1 MPSFKYKAVNTS
13 GRNTKGVIEADND
26 THAARKLRSKG
37 LYPLEVKSL
46 GKRSSTNKKQKS
58 SFNLDFSRFFQR
70 IPKSTVASTIRQ
82 LATLLN
88 AGLPLEVCLNTM
100 IEQGGKSPIRSV
112 LSQVRDKI
120 REGSGLATAFAEF
133 PHIFNPTFITMI
145 KAAESSGTLEI
156 VMERLAEHAEQQIA
170 LNRKVQGTLAYPTL
184 MLIVGLGVVVFL
196 LTFVIPKVT
205 QIFLDLDRALPTPT
219 QILLTISHTLR
230 YNWMYIAGSIGLFVM
245 SYKRF
250 INTPKGK
257 RIHHAQIL
265 RVPILGNLLRMM
277 VVGRVC
283 RTLGMLLKNGVTL
296 VESLKI
302 VRNVA
307 GNVILEQNLVDMNK
321 GVQEGKSL
329 AEFMGHSEVFPT
341 TAVQMVAAGEKSGQ
355 LAHMLLVVADDC
367 DNQVNAKLQMLTSLM
382 EPVMILILGG
392 LVGFVVMAIILPIFE
407 MSSLVG

>member
-1 MPSFKYKAVNTS
+1 MPTFRYKAVNNT
-13 GRNTKGVIEADND
+13 GRNTKGVIEADSD
-26 THAARKLRSKG
+26 SQAAKKLREKG
-37 LYPLEVKSL
+37 LYPLTITSL
-46 GKRSSTNKKQKS
+46 GTAAAKKRKQTAS
-58 SFNLDFSRFFQR
+58 LDLSNFFHR

-100 IEQGGKSPIRSV
+100 IEQGGKSPMRSV

-120 REGSGLATAFAEF
+120 REGAGLAAAFDEF
-133 PHIFNPTFITMI
+133 PHIFNSTFITMI

-170 LNRKVQGTLAYPTL
+170 LSRKVQGTLAYPIL
-184 MLIVGLGVVVFL
+184 MLIVGISVVIFL
-196 LTFVIPKVT
+196 LAFVIPKVT
-205 QIFLDLDRALPTPT
+205 QIFVDLDRALPTPT
-219 QILLTISHTLR
+219 QILLTVSDALR
-230 YNWMYIAGSIGLFVM
+230 YNWLYIVSTLGLVVLLF
-245 SYKRF
+245 KRF
-250 INTPKGK
+250 IKTPKGK

-265 RVPILGNLLRMM
+265 RVPIVGNLLRLL

-296 VESLKI
+296 VEALEI

-307 GNVILEQNLVDMNK
+307 SNVVLEQDIVDMNK

-329 AEFMGHSEVFPT
+329 AEFMGQSSIFPT

-355 LAHMLLVVADDC
+355 LSHMLLVVADDC
-367 DNQVNAKLQMLTSLM
+367 DNQVNTKLQMLTSLM

>member
-1 MPSFKYKAVNTS
+1 MPSFKYKAVNAS
-13 GRNTKGVIEADND
+13 GRNTKGVIEADNN
-26 THAARKLRSKG
+26 THAAKKLRSNG
-37 LYPLEVKSL
+37 LYPLEIIKF
-46 GKRSSTNKKQKS
+46 GRSSTKNTKTNAS
-58 SFNLDFSRFFQR
+58 PNFDISRFFQR

-100 IEQGGKSPIRSV
+100 IEQGGKSPMRSV

-120 REGSGLATAFAEF
+120 REGSGLAVAFSEF
-133 PHIFNPTFITMI
+133 PHIFTPTFITMV
-145 KAAESSGTLEI
+145 KAAEASGTLEI
-156 VMERLAEHAEQQIA
+156 VMERLADHAEQQIA
-170 LNRKVQGTLAYPTL
+170 LSRKVQGTLAYPIL
-184 MLIVGLGVVVFL
+184 MLIVGVGVVIFL

-219 QILLTISHTLR
+219 QILLTVSDTLR
-230 YNWMYIAGSIGLFVM
+230 YNWMYIAATVGLFTL
-245 SYKRF
+245 SFRRF
-250 INTPKGK
+250 IKTPKGK
-257 RIHHAQIL
+257 KLHHAQIL
-265 RVPILGNLLRMM
+265 HVPILGNLLRMM

-283 RTLGMLLKNGVTL
+283 RTLGMLLKNGVSL
-296 VESLKI
+296 VEALNI

-307 GNVILEQNLVDMNK
+307 GNVILEQNIVDMNK

-329 AEFMGHSEVFPT
+329 TEFMKHSPVFPT

-382 EPVMILILGG
+382 EPVMILVLGG

>member
-1 MPSFKYKAVNTS
+1 MPTYQYKAVNKS
-13 GRNTKGVIEADND
+13 GRNTKGVIEADSD
-26 THAARKLRSKG
+26 SHAARKLRNKG
-37 LYPLEVKSL
+37 LYPLNIVSL
-46 GKRSSTNKKQKS
+46 GTKPARTKQSTNFAFPK
-58 SFNLDFSRFFQR
+58 LFQR
-70 IPKSTVASTIRQ
+70 IPKSVIASTIRQ

-100 IEQGGKSPIRSV
+100 IEQGGKSPMRSV

-120 REGSGLATAFAEF
+120 REGAGLAAAFADF

-170 LNRKVQGTLAYPTL
+170 LNRKVQGTLAYPVL
-184 MLIVGLGVVVFL
+184 MLIVGISVVIFL

-219 QILLTISHTLR
+219 QILLTVSDTLR
-230 YNWMYIAGSIGLFVM
+230 YNWMYIASTIGVLVATF
-245 SYKRF
+245 KRF
-250 INTPKGK
+250 IKTPRGK
-257 RIHHAQIL
+257 KLHHAQIL
-265 RVPILGNLLRMM
+265 HVPIAGNLIRLL

-296 VESLKI
+296 VESLEI

-307 GNVILEQNLVDMNK
+307 GNVVLEQNIVDMNK

-329 AEFMGHSEVFPT
+329 AEFMGQSSIFPT

-367 DNQVNAKLQMLTSLM
+367 DNQVNTKLQMLTSLM